1 MSRIQEK
8 KTITTATSPF
18 IVIGVDVSKDQ
29 LDVYVSPAGNHQSFR
44 NDAGGVAELVSFCRD
59 YAADL
64 VILEATGR
72 YHRLAHETL
81 HEAGIKAAVANPA
94 RSRSFARSV
103 GRLAKTDRIDAQIL
117 AEYGERVR
125 PPASTPP
132 SKLRAKIAEITVA
145 RRQIVDE
152 MTILKQQKS
161 QAVDS
166 IVVTQMDARIALCQ
180 RHCKDLEQLLA
191 ELIEEDDGIKR
202 KHEILTSIPGIGLT
216 TAATLISELNELGG
230 ANAKQIASLSGVAPM
245 NRDSGSFRGKR
256 RIGGGRKP
264 VRDVMYMAA
273 VVAIRWNKD
282 MAAFYQRLKKA
293 GKPFKV
299 AITAVMRK
307 LLILANTLLSENR
320 LWSETQP

>member
-18 IVIGVDVSKDQ
+18 IVIGIDVSKDQ
-29 LDVYVSPAGNHQSFR
+29 LDVYVSPAGNHHSFK
-44 NDAGGVAELVSFCRD
+44 NDAGGVAELVNVCRD
-59 YAADL
+59 HDADL
-64 VILEATGR
+64 VVLEATGR
-72 YHRLAHETL
+72 YHRMAHETL
-81 HEAGIKAAVANPA
+81 HEAGVRTAVANPA
-94 RSRSFARSV
+94 RSRNFARSV

-132 SKLRAKIAEITVA
+132 SKLQAKIAEITVA

-152 MTILKQQKS
+152 MKILKQQ
-161 QAVDS
+161 Q
-166 IVVTQMDARIALCQ
+166 TQTLDDLVIAQIAARISLCQ
-180 RHCKDLEQLLA
+180 CHSKDLEQLLA
-191 ELIEEDDGIKR
+191 ELIEEDDGIRR

-256 RIGGGRKP
+256 KIGGGRKP

-307 LLILANTLLSENR
+307 LLILANTLVSENR

>member
-18 IVIGVDVSKDQ
+18 IVMGIDVSKDQ
-29 LDVYVSPAGNHQSFR
+29 LDVYVSPAGNHHSFK
-44 NDAGGVAELVSFCRD
+44 NDAGGVAELVNVCRD
-59 YAADL
+59 HDADL
-64 VILEATGR
+64 VVLEATGR
-72 YHRLAHETL
+72 YHRMAHKTL
-81 HEAGIKAAVANPA
+81 HEAGVRTAVANPA
-94 RSRSFARSV
+94 RSRNFARSV
-103 GRLAKTDRIDAQIL
+103 GRLAKTDRIDARVL

-132 SKLRAKIAEITVA
+132 SKQQAKIAEITVA

-152 MTILKQQKS
+152 MKILKQQ
-161 QAVDS
+161 Q
-166 IVVTQMDARIALCQ
+166 TQTLDDLVIAQIAARISLCQ
-180 RHCKDLEQLLA
+180 CHCKDLEQLLA
-191 ELIEEDDGIKR
+191 ELIEEDDGIR
-202 KHEILTSIPGIGLT
+202 QKHEILTSIPGIGQT

-230 ANAKQIASLSGVAPM
+230 TNAKQIASLSGVAPM

-256 RIGGGRKP
+256 KIGGGRKP

>member
-18 IVIGVDVSKDQ
+18 IVMGIDVSKDQ
-29 LDVYVSPAGNHQSFR
+29 LDVYVSPAGNHHSFK
-44 NDAGGVAELVSFCRD
+44 NDAGGVAELVNVCRD
-59 YAADL
+59 HDADL
-64 VILEATGR
+64 VVLEATGR
-72 YHRLAHETL
+72 YHRMAHKTL
-81 HEAGIKAAVANPA
+81 HDAGVRTAVANPA
-94 RSRSFARSV
+94 RSRNFARSV
-103 GRLAKTDRIDAQIL
+103 GRLAKTDRIDAQVL

-125 PPASTPP
+125 PPAST
-132 SKLRAKIAEITVA
+132 LIA
-145 RRQIVDE
+145 QI
-152 MTILKQQKS
+152 
-161 QAVDS
+161 A
-166 IVVTQMDARIALCQ
+166 ARISLCQ
-180 RHCKDLEQLLA
+180 CHCKDLEQLLA
-191 ELIEEDDGIKR
+191 ELIEEDDGIRR

-256 RIGGGRKP
+256 KIGGGRKP

>member
-18 IVIGVDVSKDQ
+18 IVIGIDVSKDQ
-29 LDVYVSPAGNHQSFR
+29 LDVYVSPAGNHHSFK
-44 NDAGGVAELVSFCRD
+44 NDAGGVAELVNVCRD
-59 YAADL
+59 HDADL
-64 VILEATGR
+64 VVLEATGR
-72 YHRLAHETL
+72 YHRMAHETL
-81 HEAGIKAAVANPA
+81 HEAGVRTAVANPA
-94 RSRSFARSV
+94 RSRNFARSV
-103 GRLAKTDRIDAQIL
+103 GRLAKTDRIDAQVL

-125 PPASTPP
+125 PPARTPP
-132 SKLRAKIAEITVA
+132 SKLQAKIAEITVA

-152 MTILKQQKS
+152 MKILKQQ
-161 QAVDS
+161 Q
-166 IVVTQMDARIALCQ
+166 TQTLDDLVIAQIAARISLCQ
-180 RHCKDLEQLLA
+180 CHCKDLEQLLA
-191 ELIEEDDGIKR
+191 ELIEEDDGIRR

-256 RIGGGRKP
+256 KIGGGRKP

-273 VVAIRWNKD
+273 VVAICWNKD

>member
-8 KTITTATSPF
+8 KTITTARSQF
-18 IVIGVDVSKDQ
+18 IVIGVDVSKDH
-29 LDVYVSPAGNHQSFR
+29 LDVYVSPAGKHHSFK
-44 NDAGGVAELVSFCRD
+44 NDAVGVAKLVKLCRD
-59 YAADL
+59 QVTDL

-72 YHRLAHETL
+72 YHRLAHEML
-81 HEAGIKAAVANPA
+81 HKAGVKTTVANPA
-94 RSRSFARSV
+94 RTRNFARSV

-132 SKLRAKIAEITVA
+132 SRLQAKIAEITVA

-152 MTILKQQKS
+152 MKILKQQQS
-161 QAVDS
+161 QTKDEL
-166 IVVTQMDARIALCQ
+166 VTAQIAARISLCQ
-180 RHCKDLEQLLA
+180 RHCKDLEQVLV
-191 ELIEEDDGIKR
+191 ELIEEDDGVRR

-216 TAATLISELNELGG
+216 TAATLISELNELGS
-230 ANAKQIASLSGVAPM
+230 ANAKQVASLSGVAPM

-256 RIGGGRKP
+256 RISGGRKP

-273 VVAIRWNKD
+273 VVATRWNKGL
-282 MAAFYQRLKKA
+282 AAFYQRLKKA

-307 LLILANTLLSENR
+307 LLILANTLLRENR
-320 LWSETQP
+320 LWTESQP

>member
-29 LDVYVSPAGNHQSFR
+29 LDVYVSPAGNHRSFK
-44 NDAGGVAELVSFCRD
+44 NDSVGLAELVNVCQEHD
-59 YAADL
+59 ADL
-64 VILEATGR
+64 VVLEATGR
-72 YHRLAHETL
+72 YHRMAHETL
-81 HEAGIKAAVANPA
+81 HAAGVRTAVANPA
-94 RSRSFARSV
+94 RSRNFARSV
-103 GRLAKTDRIDAQIL
+103 GRLAKTDRIDAQVL

-132 SKLRAKIAEITVA
+132 SKLQAKIAEITVA

-152 MTILKQQKS
+152 MKILKQQ
-161 QAVDS
+161 Q
-166 IVVTQMDARIALCQ
+166 TQTLDELVIAQIAARISLCQ
-180 RHCKDLEQLLA
+180 CHCKDLERLLA
-191 ELIEEDDGIKR
+191 ELIEEDDGIRR

-282 MAAFYQRLKKA
+282 MVAFYQRLKKA

>member
-18 IVIGVDVSKDQ
+18 IVVGVDVSKDQ
-29 LDVYVSPAGNHQSFR
+29 LDVYVSPAGNHHSFK
-44 NDAGGVAELVSFCRD
+44 NDAGGAVELVNVCRD
-59 YAADL
+59 HDADL
-64 VILEATGR
+64 VVLEATGR
-72 YHRLAHETL
+72 YHRMAHETL
-81 HEAGIKAAVANPA
+81 HGAGVRTAVANPA
-94 RSRSFARSV
+94 RSRNFARSI
-103 GRLAKTDRIDAQIL
+103 GRLAKTDRIDAQVL
-117 AEYGERVR
+117 AEYGERLR

-132 SKLRAKIAEITVA
+132 SKLQAKIAEITVA

-152 MTILKQQKS
+152 MKILKQQ
-161 QAVDS
+161 Q
-166 IVVTQMDARIALCQ
+166 TQTLDDLVIAQIAARISLCQ
-180 RHCKDLEQLLA
+180 GHCKDLEQLLA
-191 ELIEEDDGIKR
+191 ELIQEDDGIRR

-256 RIGGGRKP
+256 KIGGGRKP

>member
-29 LDVYVSPAGNHQSFR
+29 LDVYVSPAGSHHGFK
-44 NDAGGVAELVSFCRD
+44 NDAGGVAELVNICRD
-59 YAADL
+59 DAADL

-81 HEAGIKAAVANPA
+81 HKAGVKTAVANPA
-94 RSRSFARSV
+94 RSRNFARSV
-103 GRLAKTDRIDAQIL
+103 GRLAKTDRIDAQVL
-117 AEYGERVR
+117 AEYGEKVR

-132 SKLRAKIAEITVA
+132 SKLQAKIAEITVA

-152 MTILKQQKS
+152 MKILKQQ
-161 QAVDS
+161 QTQTLDEL
-166 IVVTQMDARIALCQ
+166 VTAQIGARISLCQ
-180 RHCKDLEQLLA
+180 RHCKDLEKLLA
-191 ELIEEDDGIKR
+191 ELIEEDGGIKR

-216 TAATLISELNELGG
+216 TAATLISELNELGS

-256 RIGGGRKP
+256 KIGGGRKP

-282 MAAFYQRLKKA
+282 MAAFYLRLKKA

-320 LWSETQP
+320 IWSETQP

>member
-18 IVIGVDVSKDQ
+18 IVIGIDVSKDQ
-29 LDVYVSPAGNHQSFR
+29 LDVYVSPAGNHHSFK
-44 NDAGGVAELVSFCRD
+44 NDAGGVAELVKVCRD
-59 YAADL
+59 HDADL
-64 VILEATGR
+64 VVLEATGR
-72 YHRLAHETL
+72 YHRMAHETL
-81 HEAGIKAAVANPA
+81 HEAGVRTAVANPA
-94 RSRSFARSV
+94 RSRNFARSV
-103 GRLAKTDRIDAQIL
+103 GRLAKTDRIDAQVL

-125 PPASTPP
+125 PPASKPP
-132 SKLRAKIAEITVA
+132 SKLQAKIAEITVA

-152 MTILKQQKS
+152 MKILKQQQS
-161 QAVDS
+161 QALDS
-166 IVVTQMDARIALCQ
+166 IVATQIEARISLCQ

-191 ELIEEDDGIKR
+191 DLIKEDDALR
-202 KHEILTSIPGIGLT
+202 RRHEILTSIPGIGLT
-216 TAATLISELNELGG
+216 TSATLISELSELGG

-245 NRDSGSFRGKR
+245 NRDSGNFRGKR

>member
-8 KTITTATSPF
+8 KTITKAAAPF
-18 IVIGVDVSKDQ
+18 TVIGVDVSKNQ
-29 LDVYVSPAGNHQSFR
+29 LDAHVSPGGTHHGFK
-44 NDAGGVAELVSFCRD
+44 NDAVGVADLINVCQD
-59 YAADL
+59 YGADL
-64 VILEATGR
+64 VVLEATGR

-81 HEAGIKAAVANPA
+81 HEAGVKTAVANPA
-94 RSRSFARSV
+94 RSRNFARSV
-103 GRLAKTDRIDAQIL
+103 GRLAKTDRIDAQVL
-117 AEYGERVR
+117 AEYGQKVR
-125 PPASTPP
+125 PPATTPP
-132 SKLRAKIAEITVA
+132 SKLHAKIAEITVA
-145 RRQIVDE
+145 RRQIVE
-152 MTILKQQKS
+152 ELKILKQQKS
-161 QAVDS
+161 QALDS
-166 IVVTQMDARIALCQ
+166 LVVTQIDARIYLCKS
-180 RHCKDLEQLLA
+180 HCNDLEQLLA
-191 ELIEEDDGIKR
+191 KLIEDDEDIRR
-202 KHEILTSIPGIGLT
+202 KHEILTSIPGVGPT

-245 NRDSGSFRGKR
+245 NRDSGNFRGRR
-256 RIGGGRKP
+256 RIGGGRKS

-282 MAAFYQRLKKA
+282 MAAFYQRLTKA

>member
-29 LDVYVSPAGNHQSFR
+29 LDVYVSPAGDRHSFK
-44 NDAGGVAELVSFCRD
+44 NGTEGVAELVNVCR
-59 YAADL
+59 YHTADL

-72 YHRLAHETL
+72 YHRLAHEML
-81 HEAGIKAAVANPA
+81 HKAGVKTAVANPA
-94 RSRSFARSV
+94 RSRNFARSV
-103 GRLAKTDRIDAQIL
+103 GRLAKTDKIDAQVL
-117 AEYGERVR
+117 AQYGDRVR

-132 SKLRAKIAEITVA
+132 SKLQAKIAEITVA

-152 MTILKQQKS
+152 MKILKQQ
-161 QAVDS
+161 QTQTLDEL
-166 IVVTQMDARIALCQ
+166 VTAQIEARISLCQ
-180 RHCKDLEQLLA
+180 RHCKDLEKLLA
-191 ELIEEDDGIKR
+191 ELIEEDGGIKR

-256 RIGGGRKP
+256 KIGGGRKP